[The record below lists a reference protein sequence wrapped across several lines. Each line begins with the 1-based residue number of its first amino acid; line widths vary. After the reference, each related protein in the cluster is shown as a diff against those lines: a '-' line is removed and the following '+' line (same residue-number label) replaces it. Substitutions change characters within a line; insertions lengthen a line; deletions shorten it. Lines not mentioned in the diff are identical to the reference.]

1 MRYDGRHVY
10 GVLVL
15 YAEKEM
21 LLCHPTKPEYA
32 NVSVRVVVNE
42 SRGAKKEASLLFL
55 PVYSKERS
63 FAALHTADRTCGR
76 NLNF

>member
-42 SRGAKKEASLLFL
+42 SRGAKQKPPFYFYLFILKREAL
-55 PVYSKERS
+55 RRC
-63 FAALHTADRTCGR
+63 TQRTG
-76 NLNF
+76 LAGEI

>member
-32 NVSVRVVVNE
+32 NVSVRMVVNE
-42 SRGAKKEASLLFL
+42 SREAKQKPPFYFYLFIPKREACIRQTGLAG
-55 PVYSKERS
+55 EI
-63 FAALHTADRTCGR
+63 
-76 NLNF
+76 